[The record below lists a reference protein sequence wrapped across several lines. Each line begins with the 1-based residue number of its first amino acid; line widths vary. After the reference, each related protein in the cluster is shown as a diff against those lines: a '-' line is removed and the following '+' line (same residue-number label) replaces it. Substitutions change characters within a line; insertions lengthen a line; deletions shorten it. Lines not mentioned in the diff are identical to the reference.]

1 VDTASLAMKLSPL
14 GVAVFVAYIVVVVTI
29 GFISGRKGKED
40 TSHFF
45 LAGRKL
51 PFYVIG
57 FSLIASSIS
66 TEQFLGEVGWGYR
79 YGMAVCNWEWL
90 YFIAQTMLIFFFLPI
105 YMRNKIYTVPEF
117 IRNRFGTISGSAFS
131 VVCIAMYIV
140 INLPLVLYSG
150 AFLMNRIFD
159 LNMYLGIWILV
170 IAAGSY
176 TIFGGLSAVAWVDLF
191 NGALLIIG
199 GLFVFFLGISKVPGG
214 IEAVIGE
221 GERAHLMLSA
231 EHPDLPWTG
240 MLALAFCSHMF
251 YAVSNQ
257 FIIQR
262 CFAARNEWHARMGNV
277 LAGFL
282 GITLALSVTWPGMIA
297 YALNPNLTNPDD
309 AYPYVISQ
317 LIPVGMRG
325 FIFAVLIGAIMSTI
339 DSLTNST
346 SSLITLDIYKK
357 LIKKNASDKHLV
369 IFAQICG
376 TLILIFGALWAPMV
390 GRFESIFAYV
400 QECWALMIAP
410 CVAVFLLAI
419 FWKRATNMAA
429 VITLSS
435 AIPWLVIVFLRQFY
449 GILADVNIFNLSGI
463 VLVISLVVMA
473 MISLFTKPAAPERLQ
488 TTTWKKEMLRLPE
501 EEVKGK
507 QPLWKSPTFWWAI
520 MVSVFIFIYWR
531 FW

>member
-1 VDTASLAMKLSPL
+1 MHLTTLEI
-14 GVAVFVAYIVVVVTI
+14 GIFVAYIVTVVTI
-29 GFISGRKGKED
+29 GFVSGRKGKED
-40 TSHFF
+40 TAHFF

-66 TEQFLGEVGWGYR
+66 TEQFIGEVGWGYK

-90 YFIAQTMLIFFFLPI
+90 YFIAQTILIFFFLPI

-117 IRNRFGTISGSAFS
+117 IRNRFGTVSGTAFS
-131 VVCIAMYIV
+131 IVCIAMYIV
-140 INLPLVLYSG
+140 VNLPLVLYSG
-150 AFLMNRIFD
+150 SFLMNRVFG

-191 NGALLIIG
+191 NGALLILG
-199 GLFVFFLGISKVPGG
+199 GLFVFFLGVKAVPGG
-214 IEAVIGE
+214 ISAIVGT
-221 GERAHLMLSA
+221 GDRAHLMLSA
-231 EHPDLPWTG
+231 DHPELPWTG
-240 MLALAFCSHMF
+240 MIALIFVSHLF
-251 YAVSNQ
+251 YGCSNQ

-262 CFAARNEWHARMGNV
+262 CFGAKNEWHARMGIV

-282 GITLALSVTWPGMIA
+282 GIALALSVTWPGMIA

-317 LIPVGMRG
+317 LVPVGMRG

-357 LIKKNASDKHLV
+357 LIKKGSSDKHLV

-376 TLILIFGALWAPMV
+376 SLILIFGAVWAPMV
-390 GRFESIFAYV
+390 GRFESIFGYV
-400 QECWALMIAP
+400 QECWALMMAP
-410 CVAVFLLAI
+410 CVAVFILAI
-419 FWKRATNMAA
+419 LWKRATNTAA
-429 VITLSS
+429 VVTLSS
-435 AIPWLVIVFLRQFY
+435 AIPWLLVVFLRQFY

-463 VLVISLVVMA
+463 VLIISLVVMVV
-473 MISLFTKPAAPERLQ
+473 ISLLTKPTDLERLK

-501 EEVKGK
+501 EEMKGK

-520 MVSVFIFIYWR
+520 MVAIFVLIYIK

>member
-1 VDTASLAMKLSPL
+1 MDTASLAMKLSPL